1 MLEIPE
7 LTAQAIRDAAVRIDP
22 VFTGSPQFVHD
33 GLSERLGVPV
43 VVKVETVNP
52 IRSFK
57 GRGTWLAVQGLAGEG
72 RIGPDRPIVVA
83 SAGNF
88 GQGVAYAARALGVS
102 AVVFTSRHANR
113 GKVARM
119 RALGATVIAVGEDF
133 DDARGASERYAAER
147 GAELLVDGDDPRIA
161 TGAASLALELTDAVD
176 AGVLPRLAV
185 ASVPVGNG
193 ALING
198 VGSWLRHASAGT
210 RVVGVQAEGADAMT
224 RSFAAGRPID
234 GDHVDTYAD
243 GIASRIAIPRAV
255 ELMFGRVDAM
265 HTVTEDAL
273 HEAQAALTEALGIT
287 VEGRGGCLVG
297 GAAPVAA
304 ARRRR
309 RSSSSPAATPDPSG
323 GGVGPRMAGTRN
335 LPFDVRDLARSVVPI
350 VLLSLGAAVPQ
361 ARFAVLFVI
370 AAGPRSPSHATRRSA
385 GRGQARYQ
393 SPSACSGARSRPVS
407 GPDGSSIARIRHRR
421 SPCGARSKASSSCSR
436 WPRWRSCSA
445 PSRRPS
451 TCGCR
456 PGAGGRGRSWL
467 PRHRPD
473 RAGPRAVPC
482 PAVLRR
488 RVVHDPARRP
498 RAGARLRGV
507 EWRHGGGRLSRRPD
521 GLVRAGDG
529 HRVPRSSVRPWSSGW
544 RTREPTSSASRSR

>member
-7 LTAQAIRDAAVRIDP
+7 LTAQAIRDAAATIDP

-33 GLSERLGVPV
+33 GLSQRLGVPV

-57 GRGTWLAVQGLAGEG
+57 GRGTWVAVYGLAGEG

-113 GKVARM
+113 GKIARM
-119 RALGATVIAVGEDF
+119 RALGATVIEEGEDF

-161 TGAASLALELTDAVD
+161 TGAASLALEVTDAVD

-193 ALING
+193 ALIDG

-287 VEGRGGCLVG
+287 VEGAAGASFAGLIESPPTD
-297 GAAPVAA
+297 GAA
-304 ARRRR
+304 
-309 RSSSSPAATPDPSG
+309 
-323 GGVGPRMAGTRN
+323 
-335 LPFDVRDLARSVVPI
+335 L
-350 VLLSLGAAVPQ
+350 
-361 ARFAVLFVI
+361 VI
-370 AAGPRSPSHATRRSA
+370 IT
-385 GRGQARYQ
+385 
-393 SPSACSGARSRPVS
+393 
-407 GPDGSSIARIRHRR
+407 GSNA
-421 SPCGARSKASSSCSR
+421 
-436 WPRWRSCSA
+436 
-445 PSRRPS
+445 
-451 TCGCR
+451 
-456 PGAGGRGRSWL
+456 
-467 PRHRPD
+467 
-473 RAGPRAVPC
+473 
-482 PAVLRR
+482 
-488 RVVHDPARRP
+488 
-498 RAGARLRGV
+498 
-507 EWRHGGGRLSRRPD
+507 
-521 GLVRAGDG
+521 
-529 HRVPRSSVRPWSSGW
+529 
-544 RTREPTSSASRSR
+544 